1 MDIDRFVSVVK
12 SFADKPINVDY
23 DSGKLLAEVQ
33 NDIFEVEF
41 EDRHG
46 ALWCVENDTEYP
58 AGKWI
63 IKRLGRFDLL
73 ARRILDHIPEDPLFI
88 PVQGE
93 VMDVLEND
101 PDEGGEHTD
110 NALDSVRGLMGSRL
124 AGMTKV
130 VYLTSDAGEGKTS
143 LIDQLSRRQA
153 ERYLSGDADWL
164 MLPVKLGGRPFI
176 RLDDVIVGTL
186 SNRLRFLYYYFDS
199 VIELVK
205 LNALVLALDGFEEM
219 FIETRAGDA
228 VSSLG
233 NLVTQLDS
241 KGRLL
246 VAARSAYYRYRD
258 FEAHAK
264 LFQSIREADVSFA
277 EVSLEPWSREQF
289 TDLAD
294 RAGIG
299 DQGGLL
305 FDQIAKR
312 LGSHHPLLTRAV
324 LARKLIEEFHKTEDK
339 KELINQLSQ
348 ASGEEYFDNFVS
360 RLITREATEKWIDR
374 SALGDDADA
383 ARPLL
388 STEEHHS
395 ILSAIAEEMWRNGV
409 DALNVD
415 YLEEITEIVVE
426 LDFERRPEVV
436 DQAKDRITQHA
447 LLVNVEGTNQYRFD
461 HEHFQ
466 SYYLGRYL
474 AQLIEE
480 RRLPELRSALEVK
493 TLPDMA
499 IRVCVTR
506 LDDHIDSDNGE
517 IPSAVDQLCEIA
529 KAGRRTS
536 FLRANAGGLAL
547 AIMDG
552 KEPNGCTN
560 IQYVYI
566 SSETF
571 RNHSIQNVC
580 FYKTVFERM
589 ELDSDK
595 HKEIDFEDCTVV
607 HAVARE
613 SGASYSNITMDD
625 KSIPPKLTLTA
636 SKNERSR
643 GEDEQHYYEPD
654 AVKRELSRLGIE
666 VPGLDGD
673 EPVEKEVVEPDLKVK
688 IVDRVLRYYQRST
701 SINENVFKKRLGDWW
716 TPFEDDV
723 LPDLVRLGVLNEV
736 PYAGGGQQKRFRLS
750 IGFEELEEARKS
762 CDGDYEKLIKAI
774 MNK

>member
-1 MDIDRFVSVVK
+1 MDIERFVDVVK
-12 SFADKPINVDY
+12 AFADKPINVDY
-23 DSGKLLAEVQ
+23 DSGKLIAEVQ

-46 ALWCVENDTEYP
+46 ALWCIENSNEYP

-101 PDEGGEHTD
+101 PDEGGEDTD
-110 NALDSVRGLMGSRL
+110 NALDAVQELMGSKL

-143 LIDQLSRRQA
+143 LIDQLSRLQA
-153 ERYLSGDADWL
+153 ERYLKGDVDWL

-277 EVSLEPWSREQF
+277 EVSLKPWSKKQFTHLAGRAEIREQ
-289 TDLAD
+289 
-294 RAGIG
+294 G
-299 DQGGLL
+299 DIL
-305 FDQIAKR
+305 FDRIAER
-312 LGSHHPLLTRAV
+312 LGGHHPLLTRAV
-324 LARKLIEEFHKTEDK
+324 LARKLIEEFKKTEDK
-339 KELINQLSQ
+339 EELIDQLSQ

-374 SALGDDADA
+374 SALGNDADA
-383 ARPLL
+383 AKPLL

-395 ILSAIAEEMWRNGV
+395 ILAAIAEEMWRNGV

-499 IRVCVTR
+499 VRVCVTR
-506 LDDHIDSDNGE
+506 FESSTRSGKQQDSSSIEE
-517 IPSAVDQLCEIA
+517 ICRMA

-536 FLRANAGGLAL
+536 FLRVNAGSLTL

-552 KEPNGCTN
+552 KETLECTS
-560 IQYVYI
+560 IERVYI
-566 SSETF
+566 NADTF
-571 RNHSIQNVC
+571 KKHSINNVC
-580 FYKTVFERM
+580 FNKSVFERM
-589 ELDSDK
+589 ELENSK
-595 HKEIDFEDCTVV
+595 HSGISFDNCTIV
-607 HAVARE
+607 HALARQSE
-613 SGASYSNITMDD
+613 APYSDIVMDEE
-625 KSIPPKLTLTA
+625 SIPSKLTLTGFTNGGHD
-636 SKNERSR
+636 SE
-643 GEDEQHYYEPD
+643 EEQHYYEPQ
-654 AVKRELSRLGIE
+654 AIKRELSRLGIKTPSLE
-666 VPGLDGD
+666 EDVLI
-673 EPVEKEVVEPDLKVK
+673 EKEFVEPELNVK

-701 SINENVFKKRLGDWW
+701 AINDNVFKKRLGDWW
-716 TPFEDDV
+716 SQFDEEV
-723 LPDLVRLGVLNEV
+723 LPDLVRLGVLKEV
-736 PYAGGGQQKRFRLS
+736 PYTGSKNQKRYRLS
-750 IGFEELEEARKS
+750 IGFEELEDARKK
-762 CDGDYEKLIKAI
+762 CNGEYDKLISEI
-774 MNK
+774 SNK